1 MAQKAEWE
9 KEYDERRL
17 MTMGAE
23 PQADVLRFLRYLR
36 KEKGFDLK
44 GAHVLDLGCGTGR
57 NANYLA
63 GLGAK
68 VYGVELAANA
78 LRVARQ
84 RAEEVGL
91 HVEYRQGSIGEAW
104 PENDA
109 SIDVLLDVTSS
120 NSLNESERK
129 IYLHEARR
137 VLRPGGYFFVRALC
151 KDGDKN
157 AKELIRTCP
166 GAELDTYVLKGVGV
180 TERVFSEADFR
191 NTYSPFFSIERLEK
205 RSGYQRFAGQSY
217 KRNYW
222 LAYLRSA

>member
-9 KEYDERRL
+9 KEYNERRL

-23 PQADVLRFLRYLR
+23 PQTDVLRFLRYLR
-36 KEKGFDLK
+36 KEKGFEL
-44 GAHVLDLGCGTGR
+44 GAAQVLDLGSGSGR

-63 GLGAK
+63 GLGAH
-68 VYGVELAANA
+68 VHGVELAGNA

-84 RAEEVGL
+84 RAEEAGL

-104 PENDA
+104 PEADA
-109 SIDVLLDVTSS
+109 SIDVLLDVTST

-129 IYLHEARR
+129 IYLREASR

-166 GAELDTYVLKGVGV
+166 GTEADTYILKGVGV
-180 TERVFSEADFR
+180 TERVFSEIDFR
-191 NTYSPFFSIERLEK
+191 NVYSPFFVIERLEK